1 MLLCSNFDVVEKKML
16 MFFVAMVEFV
26 CSLGCVMY
34 DSKFVVDSVGVFGE
48 EVLDSDF
55 AKALKQEGVDRML
68 DAAYEAGLSARP
80 VAAHSPGEAAHG
92 AGLKTKA
99 ES

>member
-1 MLLCSNFDVVEKKML
+1 
-16 MFFVAMVEFV
+16 MVP
-26 CSLGCVMY
+26 
-34 DSKFVVDSVGVFGE
+34 
-48 EVLDSDF
+48 DSDF

>member
-1 MLLCSNFDVVEKKML
+1 MSKHYWFDKEPQFGLDRVII
-16 MFFVAMVEFV
+16 
-26 CSLGCVMY
+26 GP
-34 DSKFVVDSVGVFGE
+34 GVY

-55 AKALKQEGVDRML
+55 AEALKQEGVDRML